1 MRRDVLRYSGWLG
14 FVLLLGLVLI
24 SGCTRAKSSGPP
36 ETPVE
41 MTAVSAPTESAGA
54 VSTSTPMSGDD
65 AINATV
71 TALAATAFAEEQTPE
86 GTVVSA
92 SATPEPTESAEPEAT
107 TASVASATPKAT
119 QAQAAAATS
128 SPTGVKMHTVQAGE
142 NLFRIALKYGL
153 TYQRLAAYNGIANP
167 NFILVGQVLRIPSDG
182 EPGTPPPTGAR
193 VHTVQ
198 RGENL
203 FRIALKYGM
212 LYTSLARANNLSY
225 PYTIYP
231 GQRLVIP

>member
-1 MRRDVLRYSGWLG
+1 MRRDVLRFSGWLG

-92 SATPEPTESAEPEAT
+92 SATPEPAEAEAT
-107 TASVASATPKAT
+107 TTSVATATPKAT
-119 QAQAAAATS
+119 EAPEATEAPS
-128 SPTGVKMHTVQAGE
+128 STGVKTHTVQAGE

-182 EPGTPPPTGAR
+182 EPGTPPPTGAK

-203 FRIALKYGM
+203 FRIALRYGM
-212 LYTSLARANNLSY
+212 LYTSLARANNLGY

>member
-92 SATPEPTESAEPEAT
+92 SATPEPAVAEAT
-107 TASVASATPKAT
+107 TTSVATATPKAT
-119 QAQAAAATS
+119 EAPAATEAPS
-128 SPTGVKMHTVQAGE
+128 STGVKTHTVQAGE

-167 NFILVGQVLRIPSDG
+167 NYILVGQVLKIPSDG
-182 EPGTPPPTGAR
+182 EPGTPPPTGTR

-198 RGENL
+198 FGENL
-203 FRIALKYGM
+203 FRIALRYGM
-212 LYTSLARANNLSY
+212 LYTSLASANNVSY